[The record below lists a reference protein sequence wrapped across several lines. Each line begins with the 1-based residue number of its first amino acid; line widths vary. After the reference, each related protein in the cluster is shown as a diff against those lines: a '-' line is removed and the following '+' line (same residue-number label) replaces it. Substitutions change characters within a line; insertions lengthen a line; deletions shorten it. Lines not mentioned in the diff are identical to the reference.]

1 MRKAISKL
9 GDLTSSR
16 PTVAATQCEMEH
28 GKVVENVDERR
39 GRGEGNGGGR
49 ERDEETASGCSGWRN
64 R

>member
-39 GRGEGNGGGR
+39 GKRGGKWGRKGEG
-49 ERDEETASGCSGWRN
+49 
-64 R
+64 